1 MLRRLIE
8 DCDLLAQ
15 LSPGGE
21 QRPHDQADFGSAFE
35 QRLDPPIKSEPP
47 TGAGQ
52 QAAGLQHAAYR
63 AASKMIDRHGASA
76 LREAARVVGTML
88 ERRDV
93 DRLLVWARIH
103 HAIILL
109 ESPPSSAL
117 H

>member
-1 MLRRLIE
+1 MLIS
-8 DCDLLAQ
+8 DANV
-15 LSPGGE
+15 
-21 QRPHDQADFGSAFE
+21 
-35 QRLDPPIKSEPP
+35 
-47 TGAGQ
+47 
-52 QAAGLQHAAYR
+52 YR

-93 DRLLVWARIH
+93 DRLLVWACIH